1 MNAVMKHDPAN
12 EWREELVALLPRL
25 RRYAVSLT
33 GTLHDGEDLL
43 HSTIERALTKFDQFT
58 QGTDLDRWLFRIAKN
73 LWLDEIRSRK
83 VRGETDKPENPK
95 DEPWIDG
102 ENQATAAVG
111 LSKLGA
117 LLSQMQEDHRE
128 ILLLVVVEG
137 YSYKEA
143 ADQLSLP
150 VGTVMSRL
158 ARARSKLT
166 ELSAKA
172 RQQNENVVPFGRG
185 RER

>member
-1 MNAVMKHDPAN
+1 MKQHPADV
-12 EWREELVALLPRL
+12 WRMELVALLPRL

-43 HSTIERALTKFDQFT
+43 HSTIERALVKFDQFT
-58 QGTDLDRWLFRIAKN
+58 QGTDLDRWLFRICKN

-83 VRGETDKPENPK
+83 VRNETTNPDSHEN
-95 DEPWIDG
+95 EPWFDG
-102 ENQATAAVG
+102 ENQANAVVG
-111 LSKLGA
+111 LSELGS

-128 ILLLVVVEG
+128 ILLLIVVEG

-143 ADQLSLP
+143 ADQLALP

-158 ARARSKLT
+158 ARARSKLAEIT
-166 ELSAKA
+166 AKA
-172 RQQNENVVPFGRG
+172 HDTSENVVPFE
-185 RER
+185 REREK